1 MVVSMLDGCGDQCG
15 WIASFFA
22 ALTYGSYGVPI
33 KETKK
38 MDVHPLVLQVWYCS
52 SYHWFFPNDLSIL
65 ATCCWVSHTHP
76 SFAPKSYKTLVF
88 FLTCWFVI
96 LLGVQP
102 RWTPWGILSGLL
114 WVSGGTGGIYGIRN
128 AGMALAVGT
137 WASVMVMI
145 NFIWGILIFHE
156 PIHNFTNTCHAFFLL
171 GLGLV
176 GMSRYSSVPRP
187 TTASNIIKAGNEDIQ
202 ALFSEE
208 SRQRQ
213 RNSKDTSPNDDDEFL
228 KLLGETNEPTR
239 KELKIPFFGGTM
251 AMTQR
256 QLGILG
262 AVVNGVLSGS
272 SLIPLH
278 YAKKEGFGGAT
289 YMVPFACGSMIA
301 NFAFWVILFL
311 YQFCQS
317 GGSPTGA
324 WEKLPSWHF
333 RQLWAPG
340 LCAGLLLSMGMFGSI
355 LSVTYL
361 GQGVGNSLVQSKIL
375 ISGMWGI
382 CWYKEITE
390 RPAIVK
396 WFLSAAITVTGVL
409 WLSYEH
415 IKGGH

>member
-1 MVVSMLDGCGDQCG
+1 MLDGCGDQCG

-38 MDVHPLVLQVWYCS
+38 MDVHPLVLQ
-52 SYHWFFPNDLSIL
+52 
-65 ATCCWVSHTHP
+65 
-76 SFAPKSYKTLVF
+76 SYKTLVF

-102 RWTPWGILSGLL
+102 RWTPWGVLSGLL

-176 GMSRYSSVPRP
+176 GMSRYSSAPRP
-187 TTASNIIKAGNEDIQ
+187 TTASSIIKAGNEDIQ
-202 ALFSEE
+202 VLFSEE

-213 RNSKDTSPNDDDEFL
+213 RNSKDTSPNENDDDDEFL
-228 KLLGETNEPTR
+228 KLLDETNEPTR
-239 KELKIPFFGGTM
+239 KELKVPFFGGTM
-251 AMTQR
+251 AMTRR

-262 AVVNGVLSGS
+262 AVVNGFLSGS

-278 YAKKEGFGGAT
+278 YAKKEGFGGAK

-301 NFAFWVILFL
+301 NFGFWVILFL